1 MLLPINILSWLVSLT
16 PLFLIIGPAVI
27 NISIVL
33 INFVFL
39 ICIYQEKKYS
49 YFTNK
54 YFLVFTLICILF
66 IISSLFSDHILHS
79 LSSSLFYFRFGLL
92 SLSIV
97 YLVNYCIYFPK
108 LFLSVLSVV
117 FLFLICDSFFQFFSG
132 YNILGYEYNGF
143 RLSSVFGEE
152 KILGSYFSRL
162 FPIFFGLVILI
173 FKKSFMPIILGLS
186 VLVLI
191 DILIF
196 LSGERT
202 AFFYLILF
210 SVSVIILLKDWR
222 LIRLSALILSILII
236 IILVNYQP
244 NLKHRM
250 ITQTINQTQ
259 LLEQNKRIFS
269 NEHENIYKIAL
280 DLFFKKPILGI
291 GPKNFRID
299 CQSKVYE
306 KMDGCRSHPHNIY
319 IQLLSEAGIIAFMIF
334 FSFFIKIIY
343 QILKQIYYLYFL
355 NSNYLSNFSVCFI
368 LAVLINLWPLIPT
381 GNFFSSYL
389 NVFYYLSF
397 GFYFANFQEIKEY
410 A

>member
-97 YLVNYCIYFPK
+97 YLVNYCIYFPQ